1 MDKTMTL
8 IKLLNNT
15 SLLTPYEQSFIHS
28 LDKEGELISEQNTG
42 ESNPILQ
49 LAIDPSNPP
58 RDQSSR
64 KTASTQCTR
73 PATQRPKTPASTW
86 FYVLFYSIKKIPHS
100 LTHIITYILHITHTH
115 IPPVTILNLH

>member
-1 MDKTMTL
+1 MFRAPLCPSSRVQFYTLLHMIFSIGPMDKTMTL

-73 PATQRPKTPASTW
+73 PATQRPKTPAST
-86 FYVLFYSIKKIPHS
+86 
-100 LTHIITYILHITHTH
+100 
-115 IPPVTILNLH
+115 